1 MCDIIDFNSKMKD
14 NKIIGERYGS
24 VLVSVYKTQNSNH
37 SLFFIK
43 PENEEVSRVAD
54 IIEEALKLY

>member
-1 MCDIIDFNSKMKD
+1 MCDIIDFNFR
-14 NKIIGERYGS
+14 NKHKQIIGERCGS
-24 VLVSVYKTQNSNH
+24 VLVSVYRTQEDNH

-54 IIEEALKLY
+54 VIEEALKLY